1 MKIDKKILS
10 EYIINEMGHTDVSTI
25 TIIER
30 YPMGDDILITYS
42 FLSNFHF
49 YYRTILESKY
59 LKYHRKYK
67 LEEILNII

>member
-30 YPMGDDILITYS
+30 DPMGDDILITYS
-42 FLSNFHF
+42 FFIKFPFLLSDYIRIKIFK
-49 YYRTILESKY
+49 IS
-59 LKYHRKYK
+59 
-67 LEEILNII
+67 

>member
-30 YPMGDDILITYS
+30 DPMGDDILITYS